1 MHTLNLTVERSQ
13 FSATTTLGKL
23 LINGAFFCHT
33 LEDKIRPGQPKVY
46 GETAIPSGVYRVR
59 LTMSQRFG
67 RVTPQIMDVP
77 DFDGIRMHGGNTPAD
92 TLGCPLVAFRR
103 IGNVIQRTAE
113 AELAKR
119 IQSVGETCLI
129 TISDHLRGLP

>member
-1 MHTLNLTVERSQ
+1 MILSLIRTEAQEDR
-13 FSATTTLGKL
+13 TLGVL
-23 LINGAFFCHT
+23 LIDGVQFCHT

-67 RVTPQIMDVP
+67 RVTPQIIDVP

-103 IGNVIQRTAE
+103 IGNVIQGTAE